1 MPDGQTDRW
10 MAGHISEPFRM
21 AQAAVLPF
29 ELLSQEGSRDGSSRG
44 QGDGDEAWKPS
55 QQWGWGVV
63 NRVQLCSTA
72 SLSDCALSL
81 QSTLMASSNRL
92 QLPEQKGRGMRLQGH
107 KYQQK
112 QLACLGPHSG
122 EPWPS
127 PATRHAHAASRVP
140 GGGHARADGFWVG
153 PGAGDARG
161 GGKLPTPLCKCTMV
175 HSTWS
180 RSPAQSLWSW
190 RGNPGL
196 PMSRG
201 LLAAKQ
207 PRGRG

>member
-140 GGGHARADGFWVG
+140 GGGRARADGFWIG

-161 GGKLPTPLCKCTMV
+161 GGGSCPPPSASAPW
-175 HSTWS
+175 ST
-180 RSPAQSLWSW
+180 
-190 RGNPGL
+190 
-196 PMSRG
+196 
-201 LLAAKQ
+201 
-207 PRGRG
+207 PRGAGVPLSPCGPGGGIQGCR